1 LNKGEEIMT
10 KKSFKEELKK
20 LLDSTVDK
28 MDKSELI
35 NFAKKCIYEFESA
48 IPFNTMNKGSS
59 WTDEELK
66 IVLSLPPTKENILHL
81 AKCFKRNI
89 GSIELIFRWAVT
101 PKNVIKN
108 KSRNDDAFILQIK
121 KIYKELGWKA

>member
-1 LNKGEEIMT
+1 MT

-35 NFAKKCIYEFESA
+35 NFAKNCICEFESVM
-48 IPFNTMNKGSS
+48 PFDTMNKGSS
-59 WTDEELK
+59 WTDDELK
-66 IVLSLPPTKENILHL
+66 IVLSLPPTKENMLQL

-89 GSIELIFRWAVT
+89 GSIEQIFRWAVT
-101 PKNVIKN
+101 PKDVIKN
-108 KSRNDDAFILQIK
+108 KGRGNDAFIMQIK
-121 KIYKELGWKA
+121 KIYKELGWRA